1 MRFQGLTMKK
11 LITPETG
18 RVRVIETD
26 SPRVGEGDLLL
37 RMQLCGICG
46 TDVMKVYD
54 ANVAKP
60 VALGHE
66 IVGVVEVG
74 AGSFRKGIR
83 VAAAHHAPDAH
94 SHFSKRG
101 SETMDALFKSSNVDP
116 CGFAEFIRVPTS
128 LVSHTVHVI
137 PDSMTN
143 ERAAFMEPLACCIRA
158 TDRAGVTAGD
168 TVVVVGVGAIGMLFV
183 PLVQSLGAQCVAI
196 DQREERL
203 QLAAGWGA
211 RRFETLG
218 TLTEGR
224 GADAV
229 ILTVVNHATL
239 KLALDAVRDGGRIIT
254 FGVKPGTNL
263 GLDMWQ
269 VYRREL
275 AVMSSYSATP
285 SGLARAMALLAR
297 DEFDF
302 ERLISHRFNLDNAQ
316 QGFELLKNAQASKV
330 LIEPN

>member
-1 MRFQGLTMKK
+1 MKM
-11 LITPETG
+11 LITSETG
-18 RVRVIETD
+18 KVRVTEID
-26 SPRVGEGDLLL
+26 APQAGEGDLLL
-37 RMQLCGICG
+37 RMKLCGICG

-54 ANVAKP
+54 ASLAKP

-74 AGSFRKGIR
+74 AGFFRQGMR
-83 VAAAHHAPDAH
+83 VAAAHHAPDAN
-94 SHFSKRG
+94 SHF
-101 SETMDALFKSSNVDP
+101 TMDAVFKSSNVDP
-116 CGFAEFIRVPTS
+116 CGFAELIRVPAN
-128 LVSHTVHVI
+128 LVSHTVHAI

-158 TDRAGVTAGD
+158 TDRAGVVAGD
-168 TVVVVGVGAIGMLFV
+168 TVVVLGVGAIGMLFV
-183 PLVQSLGAQCVAI
+183 PLIQSLGAQCVAV

-203 QLAAGWGA
+203 QLAGSWGA
-211 RRFETLG
+211 HRLDHLRA
-218 TLTEGR
+218 LTDGR

-229 ILTVVNHATL
+229 ILTVVNEATL
-239 KLALDAVRDGGRIIT
+239 QLALDSVRDGGRIIA
-254 FGVKPGTNL
+254 FGVKPGTIL

-285 SGLARAMALLAR
+285 NGLARAMALLNR

-302 ERLISHRFNLDNAQ
+302 ERLVSHRFNLDQAHH
-316 QGFELLKNAQASKV
+316 GFELLKNALASKV
-330 LIEPN
+330 LIEPS

>member
-1 MRFQGLTMKK
+1 MKM

-18 RVRVIETD
+18 QVRVTQAD
-26 SPRVGEGDLLL
+26 PPRAVEGDLLL
-37 RMQLCGICG
+37 RMKFCGICG

-54 ANVAKP
+54 ASVAKP

-74 AGSFRKGIR
+74 AGPFQKGMR
-83 VAAAHHAPDAH
+83 VSAAHHAPDQN

-101 SETMDALFKSSNVDP
+101 SETMDAVFKSSNVDP
-116 CGFAEFIRVPTS
+116 CGFAELIRVPAS
-128 LVSHTVHVI
+128 LVPHTVHPI

-158 TDRAGVTAGD
+158 TDRAGVTDGD

-183 PLVQSLGAQCVAI
+183 PLIQSLGAQCVAV

-203 QLAAGWGA
+203 HIAERWGA
-211 RRFETLG
+211 HRLENLRA
-218 TLTEGR
+218 LTEGR

-229 ILTVVNHATL
+229 VLTVVTEATL
-239 KLALDAVRDGGRIIT
+239 KLALDSVRDGGCIIT
-254 FGVKPGTNL
+254 FGVKPGATIDF
-263 GLDMWQ
+263 DMWQ
-269 VYRREL
+269 IYRREL
-275 AVMSSYSATP
+275 TISSSYSATP
-285 SGLARAMALLAR
+285 SGLARAMALLTGDSFA
-297 DEFDF
+297 F
-302 ERLISHRFNLDNAQ
+302 EQLVSHRFDLTQAQ
-316 QGFELLKNAQASKV
+316 RGFELLKNAQASKV

>member
-1 MRFQGLTMKK
+1 MKM

-18 RVRVIETD
+18 HVLVIEAD
-26 SPRVGEGDLLL
+26 PPQLGKDDLLL
-37 RMQLCGICG
+37 RMTLCGICG

-54 ANVAKP
+54 ATVAKP

-74 AGSFRKGIR
+74 TGPFQKGMR
-83 VAAAHHAPDAH
+83 VAAAHHAPDPN
-94 SHFSKRG
+94 SHFTRRG
-101 SETMDALFKSSNVDP
+101 SETMDAVFKSSNVDP
-116 CGFAEFIRVPTS
+116 CGFADFIRVPAS
-128 LVSHTVHVI
+128 LVPHTVHAI
-137 PDSMTN
+137 PDKMSN

-183 PLVQSLGAQCVAI
+183 PLVQSLGAHCVAV

-203 QLAAGWGA
+203 HLADDWGA
-211 RRFETLG
+211 HRLESLRAITD
-218 TLTEGR
+218 GR

-229 ILTVVNHATL
+229 ILTVVNEGTL
-239 KLALDAVRDGGRIIT
+239 KLALEAVRDGGRIIA
-254 FGVKPGTNL
+254 FGVKPGTTL

-269 VYRREL
+269 IYRREL

-285 SGLARAMALLAR
+285 KGLAHAMALLKR
-297 DEFDF
+297 DNFDF
-302 ERLISHRFNLDNAQ
+302 EKLVSHRFSLDQAQ
-316 QGFELLKNAQASKV
+316 HGFDLLKNAKASKV